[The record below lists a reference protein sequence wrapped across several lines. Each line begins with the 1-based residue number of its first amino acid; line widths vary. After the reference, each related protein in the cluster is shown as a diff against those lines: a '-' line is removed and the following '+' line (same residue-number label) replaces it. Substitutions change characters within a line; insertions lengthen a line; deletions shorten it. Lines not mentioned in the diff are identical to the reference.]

1 MAGILLAILSAR
13 LFRKFF
19 FKEED
24 TPFVMELP
32 PYRLPTFKSVMIHM
46 WERAYQYLKKIGG
59 PILIAS
65 IIIWFLGYFPRN
77 KATDVPYGASMTHI
91 ETLNRAAEQQEHSY
105 IGQIGKFIEPVMR
118 PLGFD
123 WKMSVSLLSGMA
135 AKEIVISTMGVLY
148 AGDGE
153 NQASLQQ
160 RLLTETH
167 ADGTP
172 VFTPLVVI
180 GFLLFV
186 LIYFPCIATVATIKE
201 ESGSWKWA
209 LFSVLYST
217 GMAWIVAFLV
227 HWIGN
232 LWI

>member
-1 MAGILLAILSAR
+1 
-13 LFRKFF
+13 
-19 FKEED
+19 
-24 TPFVMELP
+24 
-32 PYRLPTFKSVMIHM
+32 LPTFKSVMIHM

-77 KATDVPYGASMTHI
+77 KATDVSYGASMTHI

-209 LFSVLYST
+209 LFSIFYST
-217 GMAWIVAFLV
+217 GLAWIVAFLV

>member
-1 MAGILLAILSAR
+1 
-13 LFRKFF
+13 
-19 FKEED
+19 
-24 TPFVMELP
+24 
-32 PYRLPTFKSVMIHM
+32 LPTFKSVMIHM

-77 KATDVPYGASMTHI
+77 KATDVPYGSSMTHI

-160 RLLTETH
+160 RLLTETY